1 MKVQEW
7 LKNGSRTPFIR
18 DGLLFVIVPKDDRFN
33 FLYLQKRYRDED
45 VELEPENLK
54 FVGVYDKVENISYL
68 TDSYTKYSNPLS
80 PLDGISLT
88 VLRTKMIEEIKNKIQ
103 EMIESNFSQFDT
115 QSSDIQEKVKSS
127 HWHIES
133 EARAAFLYGK
143 FPDLKSWLEYKHVEN
158 EEWTSKNLLSYIED
172 SEATCTEKAQAW
184 IIKYY
189 DDICF
194 QLATLQE
201 IKKAYDNLTAT
212 PSKLHTIRNIIQAMS
227 SFPDAKTVTVYLL
240 KKETEFTGKINAY
253 YFRRDPISTYDNYG
267 FSAPDRRRYIE
278 LFGQYDDF
286 DPDEIE
292 KITYGKK
299 VIYQKKKEQESN
311 A

>member
-88 VLRTKMIEEIKNKIQ
+88 VLRTKMIEEIKNKIL
-103 EMIESNFSQFDT
+103 EMIESQSSQFNI
-115 QSSDIQEKVKSS
+115 QSSDVQEKLKNS
-127 HWHIES
+127 HWYIKEK
-133 EARAAFLYGK
+133 AQRAFLYAE
-143 FPDLKSWLEYKHVEN
+143 FPDLKNWIEYDEN
-158 EEWTSKNLLSYIED
+158 DSRWTSKDLLSYIKD
-172 SEATCTEKAQAW
+172 NEATCTEKAKVW
-184 IIKYY
+184 VSEHYEH
-189 DDICF
+189 ICF
-194 QLATLQE
+194 RLGELQE
-201 IKKAYDNLTAT
+201 IKKVYDNLEAT
-212 PSKLHTIRNIIQAMS
+212 PSKLHTIRNIIQVMS
-227 SFPDAKTVTVYLL
+227 SFPDAKTVTVHLL
-240 KKETEFTGKINAY
+240 KNGTEFTGKINADC
-253 YFRRDPISTYDNYG
+253 FRRNPNFTYGNFG